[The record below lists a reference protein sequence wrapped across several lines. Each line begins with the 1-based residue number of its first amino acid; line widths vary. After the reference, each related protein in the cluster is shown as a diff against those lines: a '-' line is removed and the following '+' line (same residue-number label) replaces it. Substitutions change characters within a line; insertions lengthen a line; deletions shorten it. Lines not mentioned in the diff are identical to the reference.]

1 MAPQPE
7 TRPLDLSVAV
17 LRENGHL
24 PRLGRRLAETAGTIE
39 ATTYA
44 QVRRDISAFDA
55 SGNPDVLPEL
65 RQHLADLVAGVC
77 GLLGDSG
84 QVDFDFAN
92 QHAER
97 RAQQRFPLEALL
109 HTYRCSHRAI
119 APWIRDAALTIAPAA
134 GTEVSAAAAGD
145 FALEYTDAISNLA
158 TAAYVRHT
166 RRLAEAEGDRRTE
179 LLNLLLSGYDESD
192 SRTSQ
197 LLRRAGYLEQRQSFC
212 VVAARSVD
220 PREMDNPA
228 RAQRM
233 IDAIASVLRDTPVRT
248 LFSVRDSLVV
258 GVVSGARRTSGW
270 TAPRSRLAER
280 ILSRLQQVGPAALI
294 GMSNDAPSTTHVRR
308 AYEEARLALDF
319 ASVTRRVMQFAEI
332 PFREMIVRLA
342 QSDIHSALPT
352 WLDELAAADI
362 KAKGKLSATLRAYA
376 DTNMNALKASA
387 ALSVHT
393 NTIYSRMQKIMRITS
408 KDPLRYHD
416 LTELL
421 LALDCLPDPRT

>member
-1 MAPQPE
+1 M
-7 TRPLDLSVAV
+7 TLRPDSHPLHRSVAA
-17 LRENGHL
+17 LGDSGHL
-24 PRLGRRLAETAGTIE
+24 PHLGRRLTDTATAIE
-39 ATTYA
+39 AKTFA
-44 QVRRDISAFDA
+44 QVRQDIDAFDA

-65 RQHLADLVAGVC
+65 REHLTSLVAGVC
-77 GLLGDSG
+77 DLLGDDAHI
-84 QVDFDFAN
+84 DFDFVDR
-92 QHAER
+92 HAER
-97 RAQQRFPLEALL
+97 RALQRFPLEALL
-109 HTYRCSHRAI
+109 HAYRSSHRVI
-119 APWIRDAALTIAPAA
+119 APWIREAASVTAAA
-134 GTEVSAAAAGD
+134 GNNDSSAATAGD
-145 FALEYTDAISNLA
+145 FALEYTDAVSNRA

-197 LLRRAGYLEQRQSFC
+197 LLRRSGYLEQRQSFC
-212 VVAARSVD
+212 VVVARSVD
-220 PREMDNPA
+220 AREMDNPA

-233 IDAIASVLRDTPVRT
+233 IDAIASVLRDTPVRS
-248 LFSVRDSLVV
+248 LFNVREGAVV

-270 TAPRSRLAER
+270 TAPQSRLADR
-280 ILSRLQQVGPAALI
+280 ILGRLEQVGPAALI

-319 ASVTRRVMQFAEI
+319 ASVTRRVMRFAEI

-342 QSDIHSALPT
+342 QNDIHNALPV
-352 WLDELAAADI
+352 WLDDLAAADE

-376 DTNMNALKASA
+376 DTNMNALKAGE

-393 NTIYSRMQKIMRITS
+393 NTIYSRAQKIARITG
-408 KDPLRYHD
+408 KDPLSYHD

-421 LALDCLPDPRT
+421 LALDCRANLAR

>member
-1 MAPQPE
+1 M
-7 TRPLDLSVAV
+7 S
-17 LRENGHL
+17 
-24 PRLGRRLAETAGTIE
+24 PRCAKTVTCRSWASAWKKRRNTIE

-44 QVRRDISAFDA
+44 QVRRDIGAFDA

-65 RQHLADLVAGVC
+65 RQHLADLVAGIC
-77 GLLGDSG
+77 GLLGDRGSL
-84 QVDFDFAN
+84 DFDFAK

-109 HTYRCSHRAI
+109 HTYRCSHRVI
-119 APWIRDAALTIAPAA
+119 APWIRDAALAAAIAPAA
-134 GTEVSAAAAGD
+134 RTEIGAAAGD

-158 TAAYVRHT
+158 TAAYVNHT

-212 VVAARSVD
+212 VVTARSVD
-220 PREMDNPA
+220 PREMDNSA

-248 LFSVRDSLVV
+248 LFSLRDGLVV
-258 GVVSGARRTSGW
+258 GVVSGARRSSGW
-270 TAPRSRLAER
+270 TAPRLRLAER
-280 ILSRLQQVGPAALI
+280 ILGRLQQVGPAALI

-342 QSDIHSALPT
+342 QSEVHSALPS
-352 WLDELAAADI
+352 WLDELATADA

-376 DTNMNALKASA
+376 DTNMNALKAGA

-421 LALDCLPDPRT
+421 LALDCLPNQRA

>member
-1 MAPQPE
+1 MVPQPE
-7 TRPLDLSVAV
+7 TRPLYLSVAV

-24 PRLGRRLAETAGTIE
+24 PRLGQRLAETADTIE
-39 ATTYA
+39 TATYA
-44 QVRRDISAFDA
+44 QVRRDIDAFDA

-77 GLLGDSG
+77 GLLGESG
-84 QVDFDFAN
+84 QVDFDFAH

-109 HTYRCSHRAI
+109 HTYRCSHRTI
-119 APWIRDAALTIAPAA
+119 APWIRDAALTITPGA

-145 FALEYTDAISNLA
+145 FALEYTDAVSNLA
-158 TAAYVRHT
+158 TAAYVKHT

-212 VVAARSVD
+212 VVTARSVD

-233 IDAIASVLRDTPVRT
+233 IDAITSVLRDTPVRT
-248 LFSVRDSLVV
+248 LFSVRDGLVV

-280 ILSRLQQVGPAALI
+280 ILGRLQQVGPAALI
-294 GMSNDAPSTTHVRR
+294 GMSSDAPSTTHVRR

-352 WLDELAAADI
+352 WLDDLAAADI

-421 LALDCLPDPRT
+421 LALDCLPNPRA